1 MTLRRRVLGSV
12 GCSSDGHLL
21 GSGRVQNDNVAV
33 QLQHAHAPGGRRHLH
48 AAVTNFAGCTST
60 DKPACFSTLYAR
72 LSGHLPAPLPS
83 LWNDRLHIP
92 VAHGEAAHGPGRVA
106 GIQGL
111 VRVVELT
118 TVVAEDARVLER
130 ADGGLDLEVACA
142 LPLRP
147 SASRAWAATCIS
159 WNSRASMCLSM
170 FSQTSC
176 QANQAVDFDCPL
188 QQVLSNARAT
198 SASMLGKIN

>member
-12 GCSSDGHLL
+12 GCNNDGHLL

-118 TVVAEDARVLER
+118 IVVAEDAKVLER

-142 LPLRP
+142 AKRLACVGRNMHIVELPRVHV
-147 SASRAWAATCIS
+147 S
-159 WNSRASMCLSM
+159 
-170 FSQTSC
+170 
-176 QANQAVDFDCPL
+176 VD
-188 QQVLSNARAT
+188 VLADILPGKSNC
-198 SASMLGKIN
+198 